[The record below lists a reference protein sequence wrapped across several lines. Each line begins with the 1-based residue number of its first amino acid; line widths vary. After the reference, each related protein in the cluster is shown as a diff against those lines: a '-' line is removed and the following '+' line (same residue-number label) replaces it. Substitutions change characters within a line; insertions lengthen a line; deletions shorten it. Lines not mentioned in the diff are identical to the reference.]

1 MKTTVRPNL
10 IIFHDPQD
18 WEGIRQQLVRD
29 HGAATL
35 MISWRLRR
43 ELGFT
48 VRQHRGLVSWRDKYD
63 VSEPWH
69 LTYEDVRHRMTY
81 EDQIHLDFYSESA
94 QTWFVLRYLNP

>member
-1 MKTTVRPNL
+1 MKVSVRPNL
-10 IIFHDPQD
+10 VIFHDPQD
-18 WEGIRQQLVRD
+18 WETIRQLLVRD

-48 VRQHRGLVSWRDKYD
+48 VRQHRSLVTLAEKHGIDSSLLSIYND
-63 VSEPWH
+63 
-69 LTYEDVRHRMTY
+69 RHRMTR

-94 QTWFVLRYLNP
+94 QTWFVLKYLNL